1 MISGIDVAGICLR
14 QDMDRRCAF
23 MDRIKIWPHATLIVL
38 GCAIVAGAAALL
50 WTKYER
56 TAEARALPNAARIE
70 RVDGQ
75 VGLNHSLDTS
85 STRADWIEATANTP
99 ITVGDRVYARDNSRS
114 EIAFSG
120 RNFATID
127 AHTSLDILDLSQ
139 PRTQVALRDGSALFD
154 IGSISSGQSFEVAT
168 PCGAVDL
175 EQPGIYQVA
184 LDQNGNAVATT
195 LSGEAQVVGQ
205 GGSGR
210 IDKGEVLTIPC
221 QGNSGAVMSRVDAGQ
236 AGALLDNHFRYR
248 YPRKYDGRYRNYYT
262 YLDDPDYYDPY
273 RNDPSYNYVSEYIP
287 GVDDLDDYGDWQYV
301 SDYGYAW
308 HPRVD
313 AGWVPYQSGYWSMD
327 YPFGLT
333 WVSNEPWGYAPYHYG
348 RWAYASN
355 EWFWVPEPV
364 RTYPTYSPALV
375 DFIPVSQSSVAW
387 VALGPGDPY
396 SSWYYGPNWQP
407 VYLNPTNVVQER
419 VVNINVPGAVTV
431 VDTRN
436 FNRVIDPTMISRID
450 SQTIARVRPVQD
462 PLAVDS
468 LRRAAF
474 ETRAAERRIS
484 VPQAITQRIEN
495 TPVVTGTAP
504 LAPPFRRDLAR
515 ALQVESVPDRARNQK
530 LQFRDERTATVPQ
543 PALNRAPNTAPNIAA
558 EQARERQMAELA
570 RQSSRGDRSARTQL
584 NELRKQQVEQQ
595 RAERAT
601 AQQAQG
607 ERVRQ
612 QMQTQGVLRQQQR
625 QTEMQRAQQPVIR
638 RSEQQ
643 QRVQPQPPP
652 QPERRKPPV
661 EYRPQVQ
668 RQAPAAVQQPQPRP
682 QVMRQQEPRPQVRQQ
697 ERRAAPQQ
705 MQMPQAKPAQ
715 PQPHPQPQVERQQ
728 RQSPQAKPA
737 EQKKKPPEA

>member
-1 MISGIDVAGICLR
+1 MNRL
-14 QDMDRRCAF
+14 
-23 MDRIKIWPHATLIVL
+23 KIWPHATLIVL
-38 GCAIVAGAAALL
+38 GCAIVVGAAALF

-56 TAEARALPNAARIE
+56 TAEARALPNAARIA

-75 VGLNHSLDTS
+75 VGLNHSLDAS
-85 STRADWIEATANTP
+85 SAKAEWIEATVNTP
-99 ITVGDRVYARDNSRS
+99 ITIGDRVYARDNSRS
-114 EIAFSG
+114 ELAFSG

-127 AHTSLDILDLSQ
+127 ANTSLDILDLSQ
-139 PRTQVALRDGSALFD
+139 QRTQVALRDGAALFD
-154 IGSISSGQSFEVAT
+154 IGSIASGQSFEVAT

-175 EQPGIYQVA
+175 EQPGIYQIA
-184 LDQNGNAVATT
+184 LDQNGDAVATT

-205 GGSGR
+205 GGNSR

-262 YLDDPDYYDPY
+262 YLDDPYYYDPY
-273 RNDPSYNYVSEYIP
+273 RSAASYDYVSDYIP

-355 EWFWVPEPV
+355 QWFWVPEPV

-375 DFIPVSQSSVAW
+375 AFIPLSQSSVGW

-396 SSWYYGPNWQP
+396 SNWYYDPNWQP
-407 VYLNPTNVVQER
+407 VYLNRTNVIQER
-419 VVNINVPGAVTV
+419 IVNINVPGAVTV

-436 FNRVIDPTMISRID
+436 FNRAIDPTMISRID
-450 SQTIARVRPVQD
+450 PQTVTRVRPVLD

-474 ETRAAERRIS
+474 ETHATQRRIS
-484 VPQAITQRIEN
+484 VPQAITQRIDN
-495 TPVVTGTAP
+495 TRVVTNTAP
-504 LAPPFRRDLAR
+504 VAPPFSRDLAR
-515 ALQVESVPDRARNQK
+515 VLRVESVPDRAKDQK
-530 LQFRDERTATVPQ
+530 LQFRDERAATAPQ
-543 PALNRAPNTAPNIAA
+543 PALNRLPNGAAPNIAA

-570 RQSSRGDRSARTQL
+570 RRSSRGDRSART
-584 NELRKQQVEQQ
+584 ELRQQQVEQQ
-595 RAERAT
+595 RAERAM
-601 AQQAQG
+601 AQPAQG

-612 QMQTQGVLRQQQR
+612 QMQTQGPLRRQQR
-625 QTEMQRAQQPVIR
+625 QIEMPRVPPPVIR
-638 RSEQQ
+638 HSEQP
-643 QRVQPQPPP
+643 QRVQPQPQPPP
-652 QPERRKPPV
+652 QRRKPPV
-661 EYRPQVQ
+661 EYRPQIQ
-668 RQAPAAVQQPQPRP
+668 RPAPAAVQQPQPRP
-682 QVMRQQEPRPQVRQQ
+682 QVMRQP
-697 ERRAAPQQ
+697 ERRAAPPQV
-705 MQMPQAKPAQ
+705 QMPQVKPAQ

-728 RQSPQAKPA
+728 KQAPQAKPP
-737 EQKKKPPEA
+737 EQKKKKP

>member
-1 MISGIDVAGICLR
+1 
-14 QDMDRRCAF
+14 

-85 STRADWIEATANTP
+85 STKADWIEATANTP

-127 AHTSLDILDLSQ
+127 ANTSLDILDLSQ

-184 LDQNGNAVATT
+184 LDRNGNAVATT
-195 LSGEAQVVGQ
+195 LSGEAQVVGR

-468 LRRAAF
+468 LRRVAF

-530 LQFRDERTATVPQ
+530 LQFRDERTPTVPQ
-543 PALNRAPNTAPNIAA
+543 PALNRAPNGTAPNIAA

-638 RSEQQ
+638 HSEQQ

-682 QVMRQQEPRPQVRQQ
+682 QVMRQQE
-697 ERRAAPQQ
+697 RRAAPQQ

-728 RQSPQAKPA
+728 RQSPQAKPV
-737 EQKKKPPEA
+737 EQKKKPPEV

>member
-1 MISGIDVAGICLR
+1 
-14 QDMDRRCAF
+14 

-85 STRADWIEATANTP
+85 STKADWIEATANTP

-127 AHTSLDILDLSQ
+127 ANTSLDILDLSQ

-184 LDQNGNAVATT
+184 LDQNGNAVATA

-468 LRRAAF
+468 LRRVAF

-543 PALNRAPNTAPNIAA
+543 GALNRAPNGTAPNIAA

-638 RSEQQ
+638 HSEQQ

-682 QVMRQQEPRPQVRQQ
+682 QVMRQQ

>member
-1 MISGIDVAGICLR
+1 
-14 QDMDRRCAF
+14 

-85 STRADWIEATANTP
+85 STKADWIEATANTP

-127 AHTSLDILDLSQ
+127 ANTSLDILDLSQ

-543 PALNRAPNTAPNIAA
+543 GALNRAPNGTAPNIAA

-638 RSEQQ
+638 HSEQQ

-682 QVMRQQEPRPQVRQQ
+682 QMMRQQEPRPQVMRQQEPRPQVMRQQ